1 MIRSELTIPE
11 RLLTDTESLRPNYA
25 KYTAE
30 PFERGFGTTLG
41 NSLRRV
47 LLSSIKGAAITAVQI
62 DQVSKE
68 EDGEKVVRS
77 VPHEYATI
85 PGVKEDVVQIIL
97 NLKELRFRLETDELM
112 TLLLTAEGS
121 GELTAADIRPNAL
134 VEIINPD
141 QHIATLDKCDGVEM
155 RIRVQTGRGYSLAEE
170 HQPAKHA
177 IGFIPVDA
185 KFSPVE
191 KVNFWVD
198 ETRVGDMTNFDR
210 LNLEVWTDASITPKE
225 AVTRASEILLEQLQ
239 LFTEFDE
246 SYVEEEPEI
255 DEWRQRLDRHLS
267 KPVTDL
273 ELSVRAAN
281 CLKTAGIRTIR
292 ELVSKEEKDMLEYKN
307 FGRTSLKE
315 ITDQLDSMGLYLGMT
330 LDNADEDEDE
340 DEDAPEAD
348 ETSDNTELEEET
360 LEAADETQT
369 DEEDAPA
376 ADNTDTHMEEEDAS

>member
-11 RLLTDTESLRPNYA
+11 RLITDTLSLQPNYA

-47 LLSSIKGAAITAVQI
+47 LLSSIKGAAITAVQL

-68 EDGEKVVRS
+68 ENGDKVVRP
-77 VPHEYATI
+77 VPHEYTTI

-97 NLKELRFRLETDELM
+97 NLKEIRFRLETDEAM
-112 TLLLTAEGS
+112 TLLLTADGS

-134 VEIINPD
+134 AEIINPD
-141 QHIATLDKCDGVEM
+141 QHIATLDKCDGLEM
-155 RIRVQTGRGYSLAEE
+155 QIQVRTGRGYSLAEE
-170 HQPAKHA
+170 HRPAKHT

-191 KVNFWVD
+191 KVNFWVE

-225 AVTRASEILLEQLQ
+225 AVTRAAEILLEQLT

-246 SYVEEEPEI
+246 SYVEEVPEI
-255 DEWRQRLDRHLS
+255 DEHRQRLDRHLA

-281 CLKTAGIRTIR
+281 CLKTAGIQTIR
-292 ELVSKEEKDMLEYKN
+292 ELVTKEEKDMLEYKN
-307 FGRTSLKE
+307 FGKTSLKE
-315 ITDQLDSMGLYLGMT
+315 ITDQLDSLGLYLGMT
-330 LDNADEDEDE
+330 LEEAAEVEAQDV
-340 DEDAPEAD
+340 PEV
-348 ETSDNTELEEET
+348 ETELEEET
-360 LEAADETQT
+360 PVEAADATQT
-369 DEEDAPA
+369 DEEDAPT
-376 ADNTDTHMEEEDAS
+376 ADDTEREEENAT